1 MAIKRSS
8 KTSDSASE
16 VSRRQ
21 FLQSVI
27 VASGATGAVAA
38 LPGSA
43 AASIPAAAA
52 VATGDLAAAAA
63 AASAFLIFTD
73 DEAALFSRVANR
85 LIPAQDAMP
94 GGGDIGLATF
104 VDGVLA
110 DAAHLRQPILD
121 VLHLVR
127 SADEAQVATD
137 DGLDAVL
144 ARIEQAHPAA
154 FASMLEAVYT
164 GYYSHE
170 NVLQAIGWEHPG
182 QEADTSETLDVR
194 LLEDVVARGPI
205 YRHV

>member
-8 KTSDSASE
+8 KTSDSASD

-38 LPGSA
+38 LPGAA

-52 VATGDLAAAAA
+52 VAAGDLAAAAA

-85 LIPAQDAMP
+85 LIPAQGAMP

-121 VLHLVR
+121 VLRLVR

-182 QEADTSETLDVR
+182 QEADTSETLDAR

>member
-1 MAIKRSS
+1 MASKRSS

-38 LPGSA
+38 LPGA
-43 AASIPAAAA
+43 AAATIPAAAA

-85 LIPAQDAMP
+85 LIPAQGAMP

-182 QEADTSETLDVR
+182 QEADTSETLDAR